1 MAGAF
6 EMIKGARDERSI
18 GGSATTDDDG
28 MGMMSEGLYRILSP
42 VLPPA
47 VVDVVSSPFVIV
59 DALFG
64 AITSSGQALILPGI
78 AFLFGVVIPGIR
90 RRIGLEK
97 LEGAA

>member
-1 MAGAF
+1 VPGLGRFRRPGVHRPSEVEAQLERRPVPGA
-6 EMIKGARDERSI
+6 
-18 GGSATTDDDG
+18 
-28 MGMMSEGLYRILSP
+28 P
-42 VLPPA
+42 

-97 LEGAA
+97 LEGAT